1 MNKPKTNPGRLA
13 AACVSVCLLA
23 GSAWADELTL
33 QVEQGL
39 AALGYD
45 TGPVDGTETLAT
57 TVAISKFQAQHQMDV
72 TGEVSP
78 ELLGRIVARAN
89 GAEPPAAPPAR
100 TASRAD
106 GAQAA
111 PGSAAA
117 PAPGERSAEDLQAAR
132 QACLQKLAEE
142 REKSSKVKRGFGSL
156 ARAVGRTTNRFGVGR
171 EAVETA
177 QDAYTVKGIA
187 DDLSSAA
194 SDFGLTAEE
203 AEPCRNP

>member
-1 MNKPKTNPGRLA
+1 MNKQKTRPGRLA
-13 AACVSVCLLA
+13 TACVFVCVLA

-57 TVAISKFQAQHQMDV
+57 TIAISKFQAQHQMEV

-78 ELLGRIVARAN
+78 NLLGRIVARVN

-100 TASRAD
+100 TASRAS

-111 PGSAAA
+111 PAV
-117 PAPGERSAEDLQAAR
+117 PGERSGSAADLQAAR

-142 REKSSKVKRGFGSL
+142 KEKSSKVKRGFSSL
-156 ARAVGRTTNRFGVGR
+156 ARAVSRTANHFGVGQ
-171 EAVETA
+171 EVVETA
-177 QDAYTVKGIA
+177 RDAHTVKGVV

-194 SDFGLTAEE
+194 SDFGLTPEE
-203 AEPCRNP
+203 AELCRNP